1 MFGIGP
7 LHKMYPNYVKKK
19 PEKHDIAG
27 FSDLLVH
34 PIASS

>member
-7 LHKMYPNYVKKK
+7 LHKMYPNYVKK
-19 PEKHDIAG
+19 PEKHDIVG